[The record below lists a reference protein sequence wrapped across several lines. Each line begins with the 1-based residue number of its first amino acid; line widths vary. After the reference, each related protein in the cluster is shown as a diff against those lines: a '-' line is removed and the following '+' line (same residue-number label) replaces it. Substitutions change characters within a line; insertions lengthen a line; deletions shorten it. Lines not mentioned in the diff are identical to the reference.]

1 MLITTDMKV
10 VDLLQRH
17 QKEFLNAAYASPQ
30 LYPITHDRE
39 VLFETFSL
47 FATIFPEG
55 TLADLLDFMAG
66 SRASS
71 EVRQAAFAQLAEK
84 REHHAQV
91 ERARELADV
100 GAVLPKSA
108 SVAEIPHGPI
118 CPDDALARAKPF
130 LATPIAGAAETP
142 LEPAIICAKAP
153 SMGGEGTGAL
163 PPAGMTPLVP
173 KHEVLLVDDL
183 MEEEP
188 ANAREKLQKFVLEDL
203 VPKTTLPKP
212 ANPFANLASKR

>member
-55 TLADLLDFMAG
+55 TLADLLDFMVG

-71 EVRQAAFAQLAEK
+71 EARQAAFARLAEK

-91 ERARELADV
+91 ERARELAGRNVFENVRLEKLTDKELLAEV
-100 GAVLPKSA
+100 AAKGFKSDPAVI
-108 SVAEIPHGPI
+108 V
-118 CPDDALARAKPF
+118 
-130 LATPIAGAAETP
+130 
-142 LEPAIICAKAP
+142 
-153 SMGGEGTGAL
+153 
-163 PPAGMTPLVP
+163 
-173 KHEVLLVDDL
+173 VDDL
-183 MEEEP
+183 VEAECPPGPVVFIPHEQQGTDHDPVEELP
-188 ANAREKLQKFVLEDL
+188 ANIREKVQEYFQEL
-203 VPKTTLPKP
+203 VAPESIKP
-212 ANPFANLASKR
+212 AAQNPFANLASKR